1 MQTRRGSGAQIEV
14 DTAAAHDSLGL
25 AGDPT
30 SRQRLPGAGAGASP
44 GRRRAD
50 PAARRRR
57 AGPQVI
63 RVKPEPEFSGT
74 RIFGFFFFP
83 TDFGYHF

>member
-14 DTAAAHDSLGL
+14 DTAAGHDSLGL
-25 AGDPT
+25 AWDPT

-57 AGPQVI
+57 AGPQA
-63 RVKPEPEFSGT
+63 RVPELPACGGRGVT
-74 RIFGFFFFP
+74 
-83 TDFGYHF
+83 TAK